1 VSTNNYQTINYNAGT
16 KSKGTYPQKNSQK
29 NEKEFQ
35 SYKKGTEFFFNS
47 FKILGPESQL
57 PGPVSMKKQKSH
69 LALVS
74 MIYTLLES

>member
-1 VSTNNYQTINYNAGT
+1 MQA
-16 KSKGTYPQKNSQK
+16 QSQK
-29 NEKEFQ
+29 GLIP
-35 SYKKGTEFFFNS
+35 KKIPKRMKKNFEFFFNS

>member
-1 VSTNNYQTINYNAGT
+1 MQA
-16 KSKGTYPQKNSQK
+16 QSQK
-29 NEKEFQ
+29 GLIPKKIPKRMKKNFRATKKELN
-35 SYKKGTEFFFNS
+35 FFFNS

-57 PGPVSMKKQKSH
+57 PGPVSMKKKKSH